1 MTTDQLTHILDGND
15 VVIPYARMGHDN
27 PHIPLALHYANV
39 TPEPSPWTGRPRIAV
54 GDDTGQA
61 YLVEVT
67 RIAHTSDCPT
77 CAPIWAKYTALAQQ
91 AAKEGP
97 HTMITAGYVVQ
108 LTNTTDAMVLVDA
121 QDMADT
127 DPA

>member
-15 VVIPYARMGHDN
+15 VVIPYARMGH
-27 PHIPLALHYANV
+27 
-39 TPEPSPWTGRPRIAV
+39 TG
-54 GDDTGQA
+54 
-61 YLVEVT
+61 
-67 RIAHTSDCPT
+67 DCPT

-127 DPA
+127 DPS